1 MVLLPRASQ
10 AQLYLPVGCLPSR
23 QGETTTA
30 SRLPLCCGPAR
41 VGPEVLLKPAREAL
55 HKPFFVLCTQVA
67 PARPSTSMNPIC
79 VSSRAQLRAQALQP
93 ALEVPSLALPL
104 TVCDLW

>member
-1 MVLLPRASQ
+1 MVLLPPSFTGSALSSCRMLTLQ
-10 AQLYLPVGCLPSR
+10 A
-23 QGETTTA
+23 GETTTA

-55 HKPFFVLCTQVA
+55 HKPLLVLCTQVA
-67 PARPSTSMNPIC
+67 PAPPSTSMNPIC
-79 VSSRAQLRAQALQP
+79 VSSRTQLRAQALQP
-93 ALEVPSLALPL
+93 ALEVPSMALPL